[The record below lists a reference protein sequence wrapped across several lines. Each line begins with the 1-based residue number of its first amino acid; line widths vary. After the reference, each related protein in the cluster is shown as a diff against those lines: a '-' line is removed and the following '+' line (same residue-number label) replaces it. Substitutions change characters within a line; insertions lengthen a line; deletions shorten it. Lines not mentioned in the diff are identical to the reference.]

1 MESKLYTVYIN
12 NLNYAES
19 PFIRDATRKI
29 EVSEEEY
36 LKIQE
41 ISSSQAWL
49 WDEEQQTFILTATPN
64 HEALRFAREIECFNI
79 INRSPLW
86 FNTLSSEQLQE
97 LQNWYQAW
105 LDITE
110 TGNIPIKPEWLK

>member
-12 NLNYAES
+12 NLNYVES
-19 PFIRDATRKI
+19 PFIRDASRKI
-29 EVSEEEY
+29 EVPEEEY
-36 LKIQE
+36 FKIQE

-49 WDEEQQTFILTATPN
+49 WDEEQQTFILTTTPN